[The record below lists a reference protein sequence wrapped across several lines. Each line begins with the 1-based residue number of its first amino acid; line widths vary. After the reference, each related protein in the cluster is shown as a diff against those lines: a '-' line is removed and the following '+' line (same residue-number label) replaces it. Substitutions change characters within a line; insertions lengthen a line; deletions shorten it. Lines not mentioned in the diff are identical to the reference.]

1 MIKDAIRAGKPYP
14 DRVKNAPVLEPEEVF
29 YFNAYQ
35 ELSTT
40 RRFEGG
46 YIPWD
51 AIHDYAQV
59 YEMDTPDLAHVI
71 MHLDNKF
78 MVEAHAKGKTKTNGR
93 NSRKLGK
100 VARQDRDER

>member
-1 MIKDAIRAGKPYP
+1 MIKDAIRGGTPYP
-14 DRVKNAPVLEPEEVF
+14 DKVKNAPELEPDEVF

-51 AIHDYAQV
+51 AIHEYAQV
-59 YEMDTPDLAHVI
+59 YRVDTPDLAHVI
-71 MHLDNKF
+71 MNLDTKF
-78 MVEAHAKGKTKTNGR
+78 MLEASAKRKTGKNGKHAKQ
-93 NSRKLGK
+93 LGK
-100 VARQDRDER
+100 MARQDRDER

>member
-1 MIKDAIRAGKPYP
+1 MIKDAIRGGKPYP
-14 DRVKNAPVLEPEEVF
+14 DIVANAPTLEDYEVF

-51 AIHDYAQV
+51 AIHEYAKV
-59 YEMDTPDLAHVI
+59 YRIPTPDLAHIV
-71 MHLDNKF
+71 MNLDNKL
-78 MVEAHAKGKTKTNGR
+78 MAEARTKGKNKHGNNPAKATKQ
-93 NSRKLGK
+93 SVGK
-100 VARQDRDER
+100 NRG